1 MKLTTILHWNFKI
14 LSMRT
19 HATLFFFCLLTLT
32 SVTSCGKKTA
42 TRATNGITR
51 IADDSIKESCPD
63 GYIEIPNSNF
73 CVMQF
78 EAKKSRSGRPVSV
91 AEETPWTN
99 TFAEEAKDLCQS
111 LGAKYDLIS
120 NEEWMIIARN
130 IEVQPENWS
139 GGAVDSGCLFRG
151 NNGQPMPWNECGYG
165 DGANG
170 IDFGNERNPRAKM
183 ILSNGKEIFD
193 FAGNVSEWVDWTKGG
208 SFDSAPVGCAQVSTE
223 LKDIVLDADCPL
235 TATTYAPLNVDFGS
249 EHGVGKFVG
258 GNGGYARRGGASWS
272 GDQAGIYALGLERG
286 ASNNDGDNGFRC
298 VYRN

>member
-1 MKLTTILHWNFKI
+1 
-14 LSMRT
+14 
-19 HATLFFFCLLTLT
+19 
-32 SVTSCGKKTA
+32 
-42 TRATNGITR
+42 
-51 IADDSIKESCPD
+51 
-63 GYIEIPNSNF
+63 
-73 CVMQF
+73 MQF
-78 EAKKSRSGRPVSV
+78 EAKQSRSGRPVSM
-91 AEETPWTN
+91 AEELPWTS
-99 TFAEEAKDLCQS
+99 TYAEEAKDLCQS

-130 IEVQPENWS
+130 IEVQAENWT

-165 DGANG
+165 DGAG
-170 IDFGNERNPRAKM
+170 GLDSGVERNPRAKM
-183 ILSNGKEIFD
+183 VLSNGSEIFD

-208 SFDSAPVGCAQVSTE
+208 AFDLAPVGCAQVSTE
-223 LKDIVLDADCPL
+223 LKAIVLDTNCPL
-235 TATTYAPLNVDFGS
+235 TASNYAPVNTEFGS

-272 GDQAGIYALGLERG
+272 GDHAGIYALGLERG